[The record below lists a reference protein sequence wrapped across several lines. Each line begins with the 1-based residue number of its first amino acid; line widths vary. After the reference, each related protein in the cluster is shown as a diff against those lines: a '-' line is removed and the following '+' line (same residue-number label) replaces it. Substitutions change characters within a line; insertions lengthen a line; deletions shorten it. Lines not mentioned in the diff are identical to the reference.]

1 MINIHNKLKAENWK
15 SKCYYKYMMNLC
27 LMYNDE
33 LDQPMIIEMENAF
46 KLEVPLVIDLGMGK
60 NWLEAH

>member
-1 MINIHNKLKAENWK
+1 
-15 SKCYYKYMMNLC
+15 
-27 LMYNDE
+27 
-33 LDQPMIIEMENAF
+33 MIIEMENAF